1 MLPQDLQKIF
11 EDPAEAISFQLNHR
25 ELHALFNH
33 KMFQKKVEKLILI
46 GTTYKRSDKERSLV
60 PFGGIGGL
68 FMIEEL
74 RRGSQ
79 GTMPVCAFPEIFV
92 KAFNLW
98 DKGEELKAE
107 EYFYKYIPLIRNLGQ
122 GLGIWNWLPKYILKR
137 KKVFSEVY
145 AREPSLKPDNQ
156 QIEELYRLMDILEL

>member
-1 MLPQDLQKIF
+1 M
-11 EDPAEAISFQLNHR
+11 
-25 ELHALFNH
+25 
-33 KMFQKKVEKLILI
+33 
-46 GTTYKRSDKERSLV
+46 
-60 PFGGIGGL
+60 
-68 FMIEEL
+68 
-74 RRGSQ
+74 
-79 GTMPVCAFPEIFV
+79 
-92 KAFNLW
+92 
-98 DKGEELKAE
+98 KGEELKAE